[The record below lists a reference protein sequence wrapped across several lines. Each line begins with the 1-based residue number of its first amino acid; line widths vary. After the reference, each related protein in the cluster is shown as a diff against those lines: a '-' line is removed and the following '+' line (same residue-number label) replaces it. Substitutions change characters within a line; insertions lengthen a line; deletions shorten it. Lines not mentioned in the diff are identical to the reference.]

1 MHVLIDILYRRPMLH
16 RDTLMAAAAIY
27 KGNLKIQGEKV
38 LIVYCESYIELHGN
52 PDGTIPATFEII
64 YMVNRG

>member
-1 MHVLIDILYRRPMLH
+1 MLH

-27 KGNLKIQGEKV
+27 KGNFFEETMNED
-38 LIVYCESYIELHGN
+38 LIVDMDLYIELHGN

-64 YMVNRG
+64 YMVRYYYTG

>member
-27 KGNLKIQGEKV
+27 KGNLKIQGEKS
-38 LIVYCESYIELHGN
+38 LDCLL
-52 PDGTIPATFEII
+52 
-64 YMVNRG
+64 